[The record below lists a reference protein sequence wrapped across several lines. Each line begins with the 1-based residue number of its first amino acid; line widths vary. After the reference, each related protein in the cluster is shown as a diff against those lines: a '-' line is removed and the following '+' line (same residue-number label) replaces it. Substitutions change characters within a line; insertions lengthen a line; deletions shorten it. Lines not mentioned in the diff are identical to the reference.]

1 MAYMV
6 FRFIVRSHH
15 HAVSRSSGSSCGN
28 SIMKANGQTKIGREN
43 GGGEKEIAGSLG
55 QRGRER
61 GKEEKREREKE

>member
-1 MAYMV
+1 
-6 FRFIVRSHH
+6 
-15 HAVSRSSGSSCGN
+15 
-28 SIMKANGQTKIGREN
+28 MKANGQTKIGREN